1 MRNKLLRSTLL
12 LLVLLLVPLSAL
24 AHEDESCGL
33 VSLFDA
39 WARPAAAGMPN
50 GAVFG
55 LLVNLSGEADTLI
68 SATTPVASAVE
79 FHQTTMGDGDVMQ
92 MRPVEGGLAVPS
104 NNYLQLQPG
113 GYHIMLIGLQ
123 QPLET
128 GSSFEL
134 TLTFEHAGEAV
145 VTVAVAD
152 MDAMAADMGMG
163 MDMATEAASDMS
175 MATEM
180 PAAALNVSE
189 ACAGMHV
196 VGAWARPAAAG
207 MPNSAAYALLLNLT
221 DTDDTLVSASADA
234 ATATELHE
242 MLMGDGDVMQMRPVE
257 GGISV
262 PAGGTALLQSGGYH
276 VMLIGLKAE
285 LQPETTLDLT
295 LNFEH
300 AGTIEVAVPV
310 QEPAEEPMS
319 MSMGG

>member
-1 MRNKLLRSTLL
+1 MRNKLFRSTLL

-24 AHEDESCGL
+24 AHDNESCGL

-55 LLVNLSGEADTLI
+55 LLVNLSGEADTLV

-79 FHQTTMGDGDVMQ
+79 FHQTTMGDGNVMQ
-92 MRPVEGGLAVPS
+92 MRPVEGGFAVPS

-123 QPLET
+123 QPLEA
-128 GSSFEL
+128 GASFEL
-134 TLTFEHAGEAV
+134 TLTFEHAGEV
-145 VTVAVAD
+145 SVTVPVVD
-152 MDAMAADMGMG
+152 MDALAA
-163 MDMATEAASDMS
+163 MDMAIEAASDMS
-175 MATEM
+175 MATET
-180 PAAALNVSE
+180 PTSVLVVSE

-196 VGAWARPAAAG
+196 VGAWARPAAAA
-207 MPNSAAYALLLNLT
+207 MPNSAAYTLLLNLT
-221 DTDDTLVSASADA
+221 NTDDTLVSASTDA
-234 ATATELHE
+234 AEVTELHE

-262 PAGGTALLQSGGYH
+262 PAGGTTLLQSGGLH
-276 VMLIGLKAE
+276 VMLIGLKEE
-285 LQPETTLDLT
+285 LLPETTLELT

-300 AGTIEVAVPV
+300 AGTIVITVPV
-310 QEPAEEPMS
+310 QEPAEAPMS
-319 MSMGG
+319 MSMGS